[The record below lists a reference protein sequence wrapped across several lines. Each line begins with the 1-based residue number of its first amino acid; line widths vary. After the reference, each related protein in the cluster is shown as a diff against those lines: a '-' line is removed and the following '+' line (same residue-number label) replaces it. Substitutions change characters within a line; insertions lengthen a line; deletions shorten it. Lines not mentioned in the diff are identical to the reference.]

1 MRKIPLVL
9 ALCAFIRATPLHAS
23 FDYLPADPEG
33 LGMAGAMTAVAGD
46 AFGILYNPASPS
58 RAGSS
63 AAGFACTIP
72 YGDADLR
79 TLAGGVN
86 WHRPSFDRNG
96 TFSVAMKHYGSEK
109 WHEQTV
115 SAGYS
120 HELLAGVHAGVS
132 FSNLTQ
138 GTGENDDTAMGV
150 NAGLQANLGRGVAL
164 GFSSF
169 NLNAPTIG
177 SSDTKLPRLTLAGFS
192 CLLKSGNLL
201 TANVLT
207 ASGRSARLLAA
218 GEFNVMKHL
227 VVMTGLGTNPSV
239 ISAGGS
245 YSFGPVRAKAAVSR
259 NINLGTT
266 ASFGLEATL

>member
-1 MRKIPLVL
+1 MRKTPLVL
-9 ALCAFIRATPLHAS
+9 ALCAFMRATPLHAS
-23 FDYLPADPEG
+23 FDYLPADPKS
-33 LGMAGAMTAVAGD
+33 LGMSGAMAAVAGD
-46 AFGILYNPASPS
+46 AFGIFYNPASPS
-58 RAGSS
+58 RGSGSVAGAS
-63 AAGFACTIP
+63 CTIP
-72 YGDADLR
+72 YGDADLK

-86 WHRPSFDRNG
+86 WHQPSFDRSG
-96 TFSVAMKHYGSEK
+96 TLSAAMKRYGSDR
-109 WHEQTV
+109 WHEQTIT
-115 SAGYS
+115 AGYS
-120 HELLAGVHAGVS
+120 RELLAGIHAGVS

-150 NAGLQANLGRGVAL
+150 NAGLQADLGRGVTL
-164 GFSSF
+164 GLSSF

-177 SSDTKLPRLTLAGFS
+177 SSDMKLPRFTLAGFS

-259 NINLGTT
+259 NIDLGTT
-266 ASFGLEATL
+266 ASFGLEAAL